1 LKRAFTQF
9 VSLRMERCLTLLIV
23 SSMFHSSTTRAACS
37 DCVVV
42 STGTGSVRGVQ
53 RTTLSAQRVQSFTGI
68 PYAKAPVG
76 ELRFRKPVPVEPWEG
91 VLDATRTPPT
101 CMQTT
106 AVDAENLIGFPYDMP
121 ESEDCLYLN
130 IWAPEQNTSKKRHV
144 MVWIYGGGLIVGSAS
159 LPLYDG
165 SILSTYGD
173 VVVVSI
179 NYRLGAFGFLFG
191 GTDDVPGNQGLHDQ
205 ALALAWISDNI
216 ERFGGDPKLMTL
228 FGQSAGAWSVQFHLL
243 SPITQ
248 SMVHRA
254 ITHSGGVDQKEIVAS
269 STSMLER
276 AHEFAEFLGCS
287 GGNNATQA
295 LSAASISCLQNANA
309 TLLSVAERLFTNG
322 AAAFFQPV
330 YGDSFMPVEP
340 RQAEFPGDKDVLLGH
355 LDNEGAFFIYQ
366 DFRDS
371 FSMTQPARK
380 INKADMNYFVG
391 EIFSGSDLSTLQR
404 LQEEY
409 MGHLGDFD
417 YDGLRRGLAEMRG
430 DSHIVCATL
439 GTARKLADAT
449 ALNGTGAGVYYY
461 KISRGPR
468 CSQRQSWFDT
478 THGDELA
485 YVFGIPFMEG
495 GCILDADFSRV
506 MMTAWTEFAK
516 TG

>member
-1 LKRAFTQF
+1 MSVKFKPT
-9 VSLRMERCLTLLIV
+9 SGEHWTLVLLDIKA
-23 SSMFHSSTTRAACS
+23 SCIY
-37 DCVVV
+37 
-42 STGTGSVRGVQ
+42 
-53 RTTLSAQRVQSFTGI
+53 LS
-68 PYAKAPVG
+68 
-76 ELRFRKPVPVEPWEG
+76 
-91 VLDATRTPPT
+91 
-101 CMQTT
+101 
-106 AVDAENLIGFPYDMP
+106 DMP

-159 LPLYDG
+159 LHLYDG

-276 AHEFAEFLGCS
+276 AHDFAEFLGCS
-287 GGNNATQA
+287 DGNNATQA
-295 LSAASISCLQNANA
+295 LSAALISCLQNANA
-309 TLLSVAERLFTNG
+309 TLLAVAERLFTKG
-322 AAAFFQPV
+322 AAAFFRPI

-355 LDNEGAFFIYQ
+355 LDKEGAFFIYQ

-371 FSMTQPARK
+371 FSMTQP

-391 EIFSGSDLSTLQR
+391 EIFSASDFSTLQR

-430 DSHIVCATL
+430 DSHIVCTTL
-439 GTARKLADAT
+439 GTARKLANAT

-516 TG
+516 TGHPGNIWDIEWPNFQADESKALHIFNRKATAVNIDVGPRCNVLQELGLI